1 MQTLSQ
7 SSIAKL
13 NWVHTAL
20 NSLPIDEKM
29 SPETRQVRGAN
40 YSLVRT
46 TPVENPKIVSI
57 CDKAMREALDVSKE
71 DIMTNQED
79 WAEILSGNEMLE
91 GSTPISH

>member
-1 MQTLSQ
+1 
-7 SSIAKL
+7 
-13 NWVHTAL
+13 
-20 NSLPIDEKM
+20 
-29 SPETRQVRGAN
+29 
-40 YSLVRT
+40 VRT

-71 DIMTNQED
+71 DIMANQED